1 MRICSASSSGTWIRC
16 GRYKDPV
23 PASHEP
29 KRVTL
34 EEVARV
40 AGVSRATVSRVVN
53 GVATVDS
60 HIRQVVERAIA
71 ATGYLP
77 NLAARSLV
85 TRRADAIALVLP
97 SESRIVGDP
106 FFTQIVTGVTR
117 VVRPLGVHLV
127 LMMTGP
133 GTEEQVVTD
142 LRQGRLD
149 GVILV
154 HTHSHDPLP
163 ELLIQAHRPVVLS
176 ARPASPIPITYV
188 DVNQTAGAALA
199 AGHLVARGC
208 QRVATITGSLDRPPG
223 HERLA
228 GFRAAMSELGQDVF
242 SVEGNF
248 TRESGAA
255 AMEKL
260 LAEYPS
266 VDGVFIASDL
276 MAEGAL
282 QVLRHHGRTVPH
294 DIAIVGFD
302 DSPAAL
308 TCDPPL
314 TTVRQPV
321 EDMAAEMA
329 RQLLRQVETPETPVR
344 AVIFEPT
351 LVIRQSA

>member
-1 MRICSASSSGTWIRC
+1 M
-16 GRYKDPV
+16 
-23 PASHEP
+23 PASREP

-53 GVATVDS
+53 GVSSVDQN
-60 HIRQVVERAIA
+60 IRVVVERAIS

-97 SESRIVGDP
+97 SENRIVGDP

-117 VVRPLGVHLV
+117 IVRPLGVHLV

-133 GTEEQVVTD
+133 DTGEQVVTD

-154 HTHSHDPLP
+154 HTHTNDPLP
-163 ELLIQAHRPVVLS
+163 ELLVKAHRPVVLS
-176 ARPASPIPITYV
+176 ARPSSAVPITFV
-188 DVNQTAGAALA
+188 DVNQTAGGALA
-199 AGHLVARGC
+199 AEHLVGRGC
-208 QRVATITGSLDRPPG
+208 RRVATITGSLDRPPG

-228 GFRAAMSELGQDVF
+228 GFRAAMAGLGQPDIV
-242 SVEGNF
+242 VVQGDF

-255 AMEKL
+255 AMRRL
-260 LAEYPS
+260 LAEFPP

-282 QVLRHHGRTVPH
+282 PVLRRYGRSVP
-294 DIAIVGFD
+294 DDVAIVGFD
-302 DSPAAL
+302 DSTAAL

-329 RQLLRQVETPETPVR
+329 RQLLRQVDDPDTPVR
-344 AVIFEPT
+344 SVIFEPA
-351 LVIRQSA
+351 LVVRESA

>member
-1 MRICSASSSGTWIRC
+1 MSCC
-16 GRYKDPV
+16 GYKESV
-23 PASHEP
+23 PASREP

-53 GVATVDS
+53 GVSSVDEN
-60 HIRQVVERAIA
+60 IRVVVERAIS

-97 SESRIVGDP
+97 SENRIVGDP

-117 VVRPLGVHLV
+117 IVRPLGVHLV

-133 GTEEQVVTD
+133 DTGEQVVTD

-154 HTHSHDPLP
+154 HTHTNDPLP
-163 ELLIQAHRPVVLS
+163 ELLVNAHRPVVLS
-176 ARPASPIPITYV
+176 ARPSSAVPITFV
-188 DVNQTAGAALA
+188 DVNQTAGGALA
-199 AGHLVARGC
+199 AGHLVRRGC
-208 QRVATITGSLDRPPG
+208 RRVATITGSLDRPPG

-228 GFRAAMSELGQDVF
+228 GFRAAMADLGQPDIV
-242 SVEGNF
+242 VVQGDF

-255 AMEKL
+255 AMRRL
-260 LAEYPS
+260 LAECPS
-266 VDGVFIASDL
+266 VDGVFVASDL

-282 QVLRHHGRTVPH
+282 PVLRRYGRSVP
-294 DIAIVGFD
+294 DDVAIVGFD
-302 DSPAAL
+302 DSTAAL

-329 RQLLRQVETPETPVR
+329 RQLLRQVDDPDTPVR
-344 AVIFEPT
+344 SVIFEPA
-351 LVIRQSA
+351 LVVRESA